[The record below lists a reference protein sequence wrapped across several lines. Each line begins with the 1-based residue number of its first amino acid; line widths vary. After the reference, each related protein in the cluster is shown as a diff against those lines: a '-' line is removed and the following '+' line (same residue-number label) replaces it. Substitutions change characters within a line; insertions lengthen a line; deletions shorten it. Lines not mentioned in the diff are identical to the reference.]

1 MKYLYNFLIKNIN
14 YKLMRSTNDEDLH
27 YFIFCSHLL
36 ISLSSSLSKYCP
48 QGSSINAKLSI
59 LFVEIIAIHPGNV
72 VKYTDIYTLSENA
85 DFIYLKRGLHTYYST
100 KKGYL
105 QL

>member
-1 MKYLYNFLIKNIN
+1 
-14 YKLMRSTNDEDLH
+14 MRSTNDEALH
-27 YFIFCSHLL
+27 YLILCSHLL
-36 ISLSSSLSKYCP
+36 ISLSSSRSEYCP
-48 QGSSINAKLSI
+48 HSSSINAKLSI
-59 LFVEIIAIHPGNV
+59 LLMEIIAIYAGNV
-72 VKYTDIYTLSENA
+72 VKYTNICTLSENA